1 MIRGDIMKIKLSKII
16 LIISVVG
23 TIIVG
28 ISLANI
34 YQTDIVVK
42 DVHGKRSA
50 LGDMNILLQ
59 KTGGVFQTDEILINK
74 NSTTTKKL
82 VKQRD
87 TLFNL
92 TKENL
97 DNRDLFQF
105 QYDKNILFE
114 DKDTVGTA
122 EISGCEV
129 AGNKQ
134 RMMAYIK
141 TKDKKNNK
149 IESYNIDMGKDI
161 DTNENYTYELIPV
174 KKEGDI
180 LYVATM
186 YSYGDVSDD
195 SSDEEDV
202 DNSTLEDT
210 CYKITNLS
218 IYKLNLS
225 NKTSKCIVSKDY
237 DGKDLS
243 IKQSGFSNGNKAY
256 FIVNKKKNKSDDYS
270 TNLFELDIKLKEVN
284 LIDLKTKDD
293 YIETSYNIENDEI
306 LLLSMPSIDE
316 MNSEISENVDG
327 ILVNLKDRDLKYK
340 YKLDINYNVDFTSG
354 DRVRRD
360 NGKIYIASATYVKTD
375 KYENNYQTPYNFYVF
390 DEKDG
395 AMLYEGSTA
404 INSSD
409 KVNMGIVKN
418 DEI

>member
-1 MIRGDIMKIKLSKII
+1 MKIKLSKII

-34 YQTDIVVK
+34 HQTDIVVK

-149 IESYNIDMGKDI
+149 IESYNIDMGEDI
-161 DTNENYTYELIPV
+161 ETNENYTYASIPV

-202 DNSTLEDT
+202 DNSTLADP

-218 IYKLNLS
+218 LYKLNLS
-225 NKTSKCIVSKDY
+225 NKTSKCVVSKDY
-237 DGKDLS
+237 EGKDLS

-256 FIVNKKKNKSDDYS
+256 FIVNKKNNKSDDYS
-270 TNLFELDIKLKEVN
+270 TNLFELDINLKEVN

-360 NGKIYIASATYVKTD
+360 NGKIYVASATYVKTD

-395 AMLYEGSTA
+395 EMLYEGSTT

>member
-1 MIRGDIMKIKLSKII
+1 MKIKLSKII

-23 TIIVG
+23 TILVG

-34 YQTDIVVK
+34 YRTDIVVK
-42 DVHGKRSA
+42 DVYGKRSA

-59 KTGGVFQTDEILINK
+59 KTGGVFETDEILINK

-97 DNRDLFQF
+97 NNRDLFQF
-105 QYDKNILFE
+105 RYDKNILFE
-114 DKDTVGTA
+114 DKETVGTA
-122 EISGCEV
+122 DISGYEV
-129 AGNKQ
+129 VGNKQ
-134 RMMAYIK
+134 RMMAYIE

-149 IESYNIDMGKDI
+149 IESYKIDMGEGI
-161 DTNENYTYELIPV
+161 DTNENYNYASIPV

-195 SSDEEDV
+195 LSDEEYV
-202 DNSTLEDT
+202 DDSTLADS

-218 IYKLNLS
+218 LYKLNLS
-225 NKTSKCIVSKDY
+225 NKTCKCIVSKDY
-237 DGKDLS
+237 EGKDLS
-243 IKQSGFSNGNKAY
+243 IKQPGFSNGNKAY

-293 YIETSYNIENDEI
+293 YIETSYDIENDEI
-306 LLLSMPSIDE
+306 LLLSMPSIDQ
-316 MNSEISENVDG
+316 MNSEISKNVEG
-327 ILVNLKDRDLKYK
+327 ILVNLKDRNLKYK
-340 YKLDINYNVDFTSG
+340 YKLDINYNGDFTSG
-354 DRVRRD
+354 DRVIRD
-360 NGKIYIASATYVKTD
+360 NGKIYVASATDVKTD
-375 KYENNYQTPYNFYVF
+375 KYEKNYQTPYNFYVF

-395 AMLYEGSTA
+395 EMLYEGSTT

-409 KVNMGIVKN
+409 RVNMGIVKN

>member
-1 MIRGDIMKIKLSKII
+1 MKIKLSKII

-23 TIIVG
+23 TILVG

-34 YQTDIVVK
+34 YKTDIVVK
-42 DVHGKRSA
+42 NVHGKRSA

-59 KTGGVFQTDEILINK
+59 KTGGVFETDEILINK

-97 DNRDLFQF
+97 NNRDLFQF

-122 EISGCEV
+122 EISGCQV

-134 RMMAYIK
+134 RMMAYIE

-149 IESYNIDMGKDI
+149 IESYKIDMGEDI
-161 DTNENYTYELIPV
+161 DTNENYTYASIPV

-180 LYVATM
+180 LYVAIM
-186 YSYGDVSDD
+186 CSYGDISDD
-195 SSDEEDV
+195 STLSD
-202 DNSTLEDT
+202 S

-218 IYKLNLS
+218 LYKLNLS

-237 DGKDLS
+237 EGRDLS
-243 IKQSGFSNGNKAY
+243 IKQPGFSNGNKAY
-256 FIVNKKKNKSDDYS
+256 FIVNKEKNKSDDYS

-293 YIETSYNIENDEI
+293 YIEASYDIENDEI
-306 LLLSMPSIDE
+306 LLLSMPSIDQ
-316 MNSEISENVDG
+316 MNSEISKNVEG
-327 ILVNLKDRDLKYK
+327 ILVNLKDRNLKYK
-340 YKLDINYNVDFTSG
+340 YKLNINYNGDFTSG

-360 NGKIYIASATYVKTD
+360 NGKIYVASATYVKTD
-375 KYENNYQTPYNFYVF
+375 KYEKNYQTPYNFYVF

-395 AMLYEGSTA
+395 EMLYEGSTT

-409 KVNMGIVKN
+409 RVNMGIVKN

>member
-1 MIRGDIMKIKLSKII
+1 MKIKLSKII

-87 TLFNL
+87 TLYNL

-97 DNRDLFQF
+97 NNRDLFQF

-134 RMMAYIK
+134 RMMAYIE

-161 DTNENYTYELIPV
+161 DTNENYTYASIPV

-225 NKTSKCIVSKDY
+225 NKTSKCVVSKDY
-237 DGKDLS
+237 EGKDLS
-243 IKQSGFSNGNKAY
+243 IKQPGFSNGNKAY

-340 YKLDINYNVDFTSG
+340 YKLNINYNGDFTSG

-360 NGKIYIASATYVKTD
+360 NGKIYVASATYVKTD

-395 AMLYEGSTA
+395 AMLYEGSTT

>member
-1 MIRGDIMKIKLSKII
+1 MKIKLSKII

-59 KTGGVFQTDEILINK
+59 KTGGVFQTDEIIINK

-87 TLFNL
+87 TLYNL

-97 DNRDLFQF
+97 NNRDLFQF

-134 RMMAYIK
+134 RMMAYIE

-161 DTNENYTYELIPV
+161 DTNENYTYASIPV

-195 SSDEEDV
+195 SSDEEEV

-270 TNLFELDIKLKEVN
+270 TNLFELDINLKEVN

-360 NGKIYIASATYVKTD
+360 NGKIYVASATYVKTD

-395 AMLYEGSTA
+395 EMLYEGSTT

>member
-1 MIRGDIMKIKLSKII
+1 MKIKLSKII

-23 TIIVG
+23 TILVG

-34 YQTDIVVK
+34 YKTDIVVK
-42 DVHGKRSA
+42 DVHGKRAA

-59 KTGGVFQTDEILINK
+59 KTGGVFETDEILINK

-105 QYDKNILFE
+105 KYDKNIVFE
-114 DKDTVGTA
+114 DKETVGTA
-122 EISGCEV
+122 QIADS
-129 AGNKQ
+129 NKE
-134 RMMAYIK
+134 RMMAYIEI
-141 TKDKKNNK
+141 KDKKNNK
-149 IESYNIDMGKDI
+149 IKSYNIDMGEGI
-161 DTNENYTYELIPV
+161 ETNENYNYVSMPV

-186 YSYGDVSDD
+186 YSYGDISDD
-195 SSDEEDV
+195 SSYEEYAD
-202 DNSTLEDT
+202 DSTLSDSR
-210 CYKITNLS
+210 YKITNVSL
-218 IYKLNLS
+218 YKLNLS

-237 DGKDLS
+237 EGKDLS
-243 IKQSGFSNGNKAY
+243 IKQSGFSNGNKGY

-293 YIETSYNIENDEI
+293 YIETSYDIENDEI
-306 LLLSMPSIDE
+306 LLLSMPSIDQI
-316 MNSEISENVDG
+316 NSEISKNVEG
-327 ILVNLKDRDLKYK
+327 ILVNLKDRNLKYK
-340 YKLDINYNVDFTSG
+340 YKLNINYNGDFTSG

-360 NGKIYIASATYVKTD
+360 NGKIYVASATYVETN
-375 KYENNYQTPYNFYVF
+375 KYEKNYQTPYNFYVF

-395 AMLYEGSTA
+395 EMLYEGSTT

-409 KVNMGIVKN
+409 RVNMGIVKN

>member
-1 MIRGDIMKIKLSKII
+1 MKVKLSKII

-59 KTGGVFQTDEILINK
+59 KTGGVFQTDEIIINK

-114 DKDTVGTA
+114 DKNTVGTA

-134 RMMAYIK
+134 RMMAYIE

-149 IESYNIDMGKDI
+149 IESYKIDMGEDI
-161 DTNENYTYELIPV
+161 DTNENYTYASIPV

-195 SSDEEDV
+195 SSDEEYV
-202 DNSTLEDT
+202 DDSTLADP

-218 IYKLNLS
+218 LYKLNLS

-237 DGKDLS
+237 EGKDLS

-256 FIVNKKKNKSDDYS
+256 FIVNKKNNKSDDYS
-270 TNLFELDIKLKEVN
+270 TNLFELDINLKEVN

-360 NGKIYIASATYVKTD
+360 NGKIYVASATYVKTD

-395 AMLYEGSTA
+395 EMLYEGSTT

>member
-1 MIRGDIMKIKLSKII
+1 MKIKLSKII

-59 KTGGVFQTDEILINK
+59 KTGGVFETDEIIINK
-74 NSTTTKKL
+74 NSTTMKKL

-122 EISGCEV
+122 EISLCEEV
-129 AGNKQ
+129 GNEQ

-161 DTNENYTYELIPV
+161 DTNENYTYASIPV

-195 SSDEEDV
+195 SSDEEYV
-202 DNSTLEDT
+202 DDSTLADP

-218 IYKLNLS
+218 LYKLNLS

-237 DGKDLS
+237 EGKDLS
-243 IKQSGFSNGNKAY
+243 IKQPGFSNGNKAY

-270 TNLFELDIKLKEVN
+270 TNLFELDINLKEVN

-360 NGKIYIASATYVKTD
+360 NGKIYVASATYVKTD

-395 AMLYEGSTA
+395 EMLYEGSTT

>member
-1 MIRGDIMKIKLSKII
+1 MKIKLSKII

-23 TIIVG
+23 TILVG

-59 KTGGVFQTDEILINK
+59 KTGGVFETDEILINK

-97 DNRDLFQF
+97 NNRDLFQF

-134 RMMAYIK
+134 RMMAYIE

-161 DTNENYTYELIPV
+161 DTNENYTYASIPV

-195 SSDEEDV
+195 SSDEEYV
-202 DNSTLEDT
+202 DDSTLADP

-225 NKTSKCIVSKDY
+225 NKTSKCVVSKDY
-237 DGKDLS
+237 EGKDLS
-243 IKQSGFSNGNKAY
+243 IKQPGFSNGNKAY

-270 TNLFELDIKLKEVN
+270 TNLFELDINLKEVN

-360 NGKIYIASATYVKTD
+360 NGKIYVASATYVKTD

-395 AMLYEGSTA
+395 EMLYEGSTT

>member
-1 MIRGDIMKIKLSKII
+1 MKIKLSKII

>member
-1 MIRGDIMKIKLSKII
+1 
-16 LIISVVG
+16 
-23 TIIVG
+23 
-28 ISLANI
+28 
-34 YQTDIVVK
+34 
-42 DVHGKRSA
+42 
-50 LGDMNILLQ
+50 MNILLQ
-59 KTGGVFQTDEILINK
+59 KTGGVFETDEILIDK

-82 VKQRD
+82 VKQKD
-87 TLFNL
+87 ILFNL

-97 DNRDLFQF
+97 DNRELFEF

-122 EISGCEV
+122 EISGYEV

-149 IESYNIDMGKDI
+149 IESYNIDMGENI
-161 DTNENYTYELIPV
+161 ETNENYTYASIPV

-195 SSDEEDV
+195 SSDEDYV

-218 IYKLNLS
+218 LYKLNLS

-237 DGKDLS
+237 EGKDLS

-256 FIVNKKKNKSDDYS
+256 FIVNKKNNKSADYN

-306 LLLSMPSIDE
+306 LLLSMSSIDQI
-316 MNSEISENVDG
+316 NSEISENVEG

-340 YKLDINYNVDFTSG
+340 YKLNINYNGDFTSG

-360 NGKIYIASATYVKTD
+360 NGKIYVASATYAKTD
-375 KYENNYQTPYNFYVF
+375 KYENNYHTPYNFYVF

-395 AMLYEGSTA
+395 ELLYEGSTT

>member
-1 MIRGDIMKIKLSKII
+1 MKIKLSKII

-122 EISGCEV
+122 EISGCEEV
-129 AGNKQ
+129 GNEQ

-161 DTNENYTYELIPV
+161 DTNENYTYASIPE

-195 SSDEEDV
+195 SSDEEEV

-225 NKTSKCIVSKDY
+225 NKTSKCVVSKDY
-237 DGKDLS
+237 EGKDLS

-360 NGKIYIASATYVKTD
+360 NGKIYVASATYVKTD

-395 AMLYEGSTA
+395 AMLYEGSTT

>member
-1 MIRGDIMKIKLSKII
+1 MKIKLSKII

-59 KTGGVFQTDEILINK
+59 KTGGVFETDEILINK

-122 EISGCEV
+122 EISGCEEV
-129 AGNKQ
+129 GNEQ

-149 IESYNIDMGKDI
+149 IESYNIDMGEDI
-161 DTNENYTYELIPV
+161 ETNENYTYASIPV

-202 DNSTLEDT
+202 DDSTLEDT

-237 DGKDLS
+237 EGKDLS

-306 LLLSMPSIDE
+306 LLLSMPSIDQI
-316 MNSEISENVDG
+316 NSEISKNVEG

-360 NGKIYIASATYVKTD
+360 NGKIYVASATYVKTD

-395 AMLYEGSTA
+395 EMLYEGSTT
-404 INSSD
+404 INSSHR
-409 KVNMGIVKN
+409 VNMGIVKN

>member
-1 MIRGDIMKIKLSKII
+1 MKIKLSKII

-59 KTGGVFQTDEILINK
+59 KTGGVFQTDEIIINK

-122 EISGCEV
+122 EISLCEEV
-129 AGNKQ
+129 GNEQ

-161 DTNENYTYELIPV
+161 DTNENYTYASIPV

-202 DNSTLEDT
+202 DDSTLEDP

-218 IYKLNLS
+218 LYKLNLS
-225 NKTSKCIVSKDY
+225 NKTSKCVISKDY
-237 DGKDLS
+237 EGKDLS

-360 NGKIYIASATYVKTD
+360 NGKIYVASATYVKTD

-395 AMLYEGSTA
+395 EMLYEGSTTV
-404 INSSD
+404 NSSHR
-409 KVNMGIVKN
+409 VNMGIVKN